1 MMKKLLL
8 AILLAVILAGCKG
21 GIVVET
27 DHNAP
32 ARQEDA
38 H

>member
-1 MMKKLLL
+1 MKNLIAIILL
-8 AILLAVILAGCKG
+8 AIMLAGCKG

-27 DHNAP
+27 DHNASSHGSG
-32 ARQEDA
+32 E